1 MPHLPLPATLLL
13 GVAALFVST
22 TAPGAEIS
30 QGAMLSNSCAACH
43 GTDGNSPGSMPS
55 LHGKSADFIERAL
68 KDFHSGKRDST
79 VMGRHASGYSD
90 EEIAQIAEYFAGLK

>member
-1 MPHLPLPATLLL
+1 MPRFSLPATLLS
-13 GVAALFVST
+13 GVIALFIST

-43 GTDGNSPGSMPS
+43 GTDGNSPGAMPT
-55 LHGKSADFIERAL
+55 LNGKSADFIERAL
-68 KDFHSGKRDST
+68 KGFRSGERDST